1 MITTTSHTNAVT
13 PRPADAGSETLPI
26 HTLARE
32 RDQAVVR
39 RRIGS
44 FADGRTAQWDSAER
58 TVGSFATGMAKH
70 PERSRAWTGSF
81 ADGLTAVSHRFRVRI
96 GSFAEGMTALW
107 SGDGVARD
115 PDFAPGV
122 SPAWDGSDDARDS
135 ANSAAQNAVA
145 A

>member
-1 MITTTSHTNAVT
+1 
-13 PRPADAGSETLPI
+13 
-26 HTLARE
+26 
-32 RDQAVVR
+32 
-39 RRIGS
+39 
-44 FADGRTAQWDSAER
+44 
-58 TVGSFATGMAKH
+58 
-70 PERSRAWTGSF
+70 
-81 ADGLTAVSHRFRVRI
+81 
-96 GSFAEGMTALW
+96 MTALW